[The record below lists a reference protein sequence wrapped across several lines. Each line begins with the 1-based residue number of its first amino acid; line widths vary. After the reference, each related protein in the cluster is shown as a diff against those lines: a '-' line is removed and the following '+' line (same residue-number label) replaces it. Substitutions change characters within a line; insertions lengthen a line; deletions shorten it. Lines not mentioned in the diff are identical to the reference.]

1 MCVGCDAGE
10 YGENCAAVCGNCK
23 AGTVCDAVSGA
34 CPDGCL
40 DGYWEPLCVESKTQS
55 LAH

>member
-40 DGYWEPLCVESKTQS
+40 DGYWEPLCVESKF
-55 LAH
+55 